1 MPHSLT
7 TPPRTVN
14 IAEYLFTR
22 LRQLGCLSCHGL
34 PGDFSLRMLDFVH
47 SSGVQWVGNCN
58 ELNAGYAA
66 DAYARLNGLGALC
79 TTFGVGELSAV
90 NAVAG
95 SYAERVPVVHIV
107 GTPGRKSQREGM
119 LLHHT
124 VRFLF
129 FFNLAVKKEILL
141 LSSTNDLMISIY
153 SSETAISASS
163 RESIKKSQLRKPISS
178 IRLLLLQK
186 SIVCSPFVTKI
197 LNPCI
202 FNYRRIWSIKLWM
215 RVCWTFPLIRDRAR
229 VIPKRR
235 SWRCRLC
242 WRRFIRRD
250 DRCFWLM
257 GRRRGGG

>member
-124 VRFLF
+124 VSCF
-129 FFNLAVKKEILL
+129 FFNLTVKKRFFFFLL
-141 LSSTNDLMISIY
+141 PTNDLDDIY
-153 SSETAISASS
+153 LARKRRFPRLRANSS
-163 RESIKKSQLRKPISS
+163 RNHNCANQSPRSDYCSCRNRSCA
-178 IRLLLLQK
+178 RHLLQRFSTRVY
-186 SIVCSPFVTKI
+186 SITDGYGRSGCGCEFVG
-197 LNPCI
+197 NPH
-202 FNYRRIWSIKLWM
+202 
-215 RVCWTFPLIRDRAR
+215 
-229 VIPKRR
+229 
-235 SWRCRLC
+235 
-242 WRRFIRRD
+242 
-250 DRCFWLM
+250 
-257 GRRRGGG
+257 

>member
-124 VRFLF
+124 VSFCF
-129 FFNLAVKKEILL
+129 FFF
-141 LSSTNDLMISIY
+141 Y
-153 SSETAISASS
+153 
-163 RESIKKSQLRKPISS
+163 
-178 IRLLLLQK
+178 
-186 SIVCSPFVTKI
+186 C
-197 LNPCI
+197 
-202 FNYRRIWSIKLWM
+202 
-215 RVCWTFPLIRDRAR
+215 DRG
-229 VIPKRR
+229 
-235 SWRCRLC
+235 S
-242 WRRFIRRD
+242 FY
-250 DRCFWLM
+250 
-257 GRRRGGG
+257 

>member
-124 VRFLF
+124 VSFLF
-129 FFNLAVKKEILL
+129 FFKLDCEKDILL
-141 LSSTNDLMISIY
+141 LSTTDDDLMISIY
-153 SSETAISASS
+153 LARKRRFPRLRPHSS
-163 RESIKKSQLRKPISS
+163 RNHNCANQSPRSDYCSCRNRSCA
-178 IRLLLLQK
+178 RYLLQRFSTRVY
-186 SIVCSPFVTKI
+186 SITDGYGRSGCRCEFVG
-197 LNPCI
+197 NP
-202 FNYRRIWSIKLWM
+202 
-215 RVCWTFPLIRDRAR
+215 D
-229 VIPKRR
+229 
-235 SWRCRLC
+235 
-242 WRRFIRRD
+242 
-250 DRCFWLM
+250 
-257 GRRRGGG
+257 

>member
-7 TPPRTVN
+7 TPSRTVN

-124 VRFLF
+124 VSISFLF
-129 FFNLAVKKEILL
+129 FLLDCEKEILL
-141 LSSTNDLMISIY
+141 LSTTDDDLISIY

-163 RESIKKSQLRKPISS
+163 PESIKKSQLRKPISS

-202 FNYRRIWSIKLWM
+202 FNYRRIWSI
-215 RVCWTFPLIRDRAR
+215 
-229 VIPKRR
+229 RR
-235 SWRCRLC
+235 
-242 WRRFIRRD
+242 
-250 DRCFWLM
+250 
-257 GRRRGGG
+257 

>member
-1 MPHSLT
+1 MPHSLA

-124 VRFLF
+124 VSFCF
-129 FFNLAVKKEILL
+129 FFCTVKKRFFFFLL
-141 LSSTNDLMISIY
+141 PTNDLDDIY
-153 SSETAISASS
+153 LIYLARKRRFPRLRANPS
-163 RESIKKSQLRKPISS
+163 RNHNCANQSPRSDYCSCRNRSCA
-178 IRLLLLQK
+178 RHLLQRFSTRVY
-186 SIVCSPFVTKI
+186 SITDG
-197 LNPCI
+197 
-202 FNYRRIWSIKLWM
+202 YG
-215 RVCWTFPLIRDRAR
+215 
-229 VIPKRR
+229 R
-235 SWRCRLC
+235 S
-242 WRRFIRRD
+242 
-250 DRCFWLM
+250 
-257 GRRRGGG
+257 GGGCEFVGHSD